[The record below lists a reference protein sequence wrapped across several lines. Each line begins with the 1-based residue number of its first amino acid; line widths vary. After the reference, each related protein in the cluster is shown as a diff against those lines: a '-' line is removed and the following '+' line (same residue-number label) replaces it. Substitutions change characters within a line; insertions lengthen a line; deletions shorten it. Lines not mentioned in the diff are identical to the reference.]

1 MAVTAKYF
9 GPGLQAILAGGVVWA
24 SDDIM
29 VTLHSSS
36 LTPAQDTMDFFSDV
50 ASTELSTAGGYT
62 AGGATLAS
70 KTNAYTASSNTAY
83 LDAADVSWTASG
95 SGFTS
100 RYAIVW
106 KDTGTDATSPL
117 IGYIDFGADQ
127 ALTTAGWV
135 LTLQFDATTGVA
147 CAIAA

>member
-1 MAVTAKYF
+1 MAVSAKWF
-9 GPGLQAILAGGVVWA
+9 GLGLQKVLAGSVAWG
-24 SDDIM
+24 SDTIK

-36 LTPAQDTMDFFSDV
+36 LTPAQDTMDFWDDV
-50 ASTELSTAGGYT
+50 SATELSTSGGYT

-70 KTNAYTASSNTAY
+70 KADYYTASSNTAW

-100 RYAIVW
+100 RYAIVR
-106 KDTGTDATSPL
+106 KDTGTAGTSPL
-117 IGYIDFGADQ
+117 LGWIDFGADQ

-147 CAIAA
+147 CVIAA